1 MSPFALKL
9 HELCCAEATAAI
21 TDPDASSRMT
31 VDLMDQVA
39 NAIAVLTQG
48 DRTAS
53 RIAAQEMARALPA
66 MVFEKAAMVRQAKVK
81 LGERR

>member
-1 MSPFALKL
+1 VSPFALKL

-21 TDPDASSRMT
+21 TDPNASSRMT

-66 MVFEKAAMVRQAKVK
+66 MVFEKAAMVRQSKLK
-81 LGERR
+81 LGGQP

>member
-9 HELCCAEATAAI
+9 HELCCAEATTAI

-66 MVFEKAAMVRQAKVK
+66 MVFEKAAMVRQSK
-81 LGERR
+81 LKLRGQP

>member
-1 MSPFALKL
+1 VTPFALKL

-53 RIAAQEMARALPA
+53 RIAAQEMAKALPA
-66 MVFEKAAMVRQAKVK
+66 MVFEKAAMVRQSKLK
-81 LGERR
+81 LGGQP